1 MVALLTNGEG
11 WHNNHHAAPRACS
24 QGHRWWEI
32 DLTYSF
38 VRGLQLVGLA
48 WDVAPVKVA
57 TYLKEQKGLN
67 GGPKVEDCVLE
78 SK

>member
-1 MVALLTNGEG
+1 MLLNRE
-11 WHNNHHAAPRACS
+11 
-24 QGHRWWEI
+24 EI

-48 WDVAPVKVA
+48 WDVSPVKVA

-67 GGPKVEDCVLE
+67 GGPKVDDCVLE